1 MGCLAK
7 RSWWTRRFGLYAL
20 GNSINNV
27 GNAFYLIVLP
37 LVVYQTTRSSFAM
50 AGTVGVEAL
59 STLLLPLWGL
69 LADRMRPRAL
79 MVRALVFQAAVSM
92 VLPLGLHSAWLTLP
106 ALYAVSFL
114 VGVGANALQTVQT
127 RVVPLMFPDSARH
140 ASAGLT
146 SAYTLTTIVGPVLAA
161 AALAHDASGL
171 LLWANSASFLGPIL
185 LIPWTHIPNGP
196 LPVRA
201 GRVPVHQALAEGF
214 TVLKAHRTL
223 RPLLGVLVAVDM
235 SYAVATVLTV
245 YRAKSAFHW
254 PDAAVSALFLAS
266 GLGALLGTR
275 LPLWVRARGSGW
287 LPALLALNLVGL
299 AGLVTPW
306 APALPLGLGCVAAAY
321 LALAVERNLRLQQDF
336 PVSVLGRV
344 NTSVRTLTGLGALV
358 ATVGVGAVS
367 AYWGVIAAVG
377 VLFLIGALPLAAL
390 GPIQALRDRWDSHRG
405 RAQRQ

>member
-7 RSWWTRRFGLYAL
+7 SSWWTRRFGLYAL

-201 GRVPVHQALAEGF
+201 GRVPFPRTLAEGF

-235 SYAVATVLTV
+235 SYAVAMVLTV

-367 AYWGVIAAVG
+367 AYWGVIVAVG

-390 GPIQALRDRWDSHRG
+390 GPIQALRDRRDSHRG
-405 RAQRQ
+405 RARRQ